1 MQTREPNLSAA
12 PDGAGASIALEAS
25 AASSVEAPG
34 SAALA
39 RADWLPVIWYALVAA
54 AIQMLWLSFA
64 AVTTDSAHHYGVSVT
79 AIGWLSEI
87 FPLLYVVLAIPAGA
101 LLDRRFRSSLGS
113 AAALMAV
120 GAFIRVGGSFAWAL
134 TGQVA
139 IAVAQ
144 PVILSAVGKL
154 AGEYLPERDRANG
167 IAVGSAGNFVGMLVA
182 LGLGPVLAG
191 GHGHHLERLLL
202 VEAALALIAA
212 LGLAVAL
219 RRPGRPSDEHAAIA
233 GSAARALWSIPEMRT
248 LCGLVFLGFGIFVA
262 LATWLQTLLHPDG
275 VSDTT
280 AGIILVGMVV
290 AGVVGCAALAPGVSK
305 RRTERR
311 YMLIATVVTAVGCVV
326 CGASGSLAVRA
337 VALVVIGL
345 LLLPALPVVMTAAE
359 RMAGALA
366 GTAGAIVWLA
376 GNLGGLV
383 VALIVQALVHHPFPA
398 FAALALVALLGLPL
412 VLRLPGPGPG
422 AGSPGDLAG

>member
-1 MQTREPNLSAA
+1 VGA
-12 PDGAGASIALEAS
+12 PLEGASP
-25 AASSVEAPG
+25 AAR
-34 SAALA
+34 A
-39 RADWLPVIWYALVAA
+39 RADWAPVIWYALVAA
-54 AIQMLWLSFA
+54 AIQMLWLTFA
-64 AVTTDSAHHYGVSVT
+64 AITTDSAHHYGVSVT

-101 LLDRRFRSSLGS
+101 LLDGRFRPALGC
-113 AAALMAV
+113 AAGLMAL
-120 GAFIRVGGSFAWAL
+120 GAFVRAGGDSFAWAL

-139 IAVAQ
+139 IGVAQ

-167 IAVGSAGNFVGMLVA
+167 IAVGSAGNFVGMLIA
-182 LGLGPVLAG
+182 LGLGPALAA
-191 GHGHHLERLLL
+191 HGHLERLLV
-202 VEAALALIAA
+202 VEAVLALIPAA
-212 LGLAVAL
+212 GLGVAL

-280 AGIILVGMVV
+280 AGILLVGMVV
-290 AGVVGCAALAPGVSK
+290 AGVVGCAVLAPGVSQ
-305 RRTERR
+305 RRIERP
-311 YMLIATVVTAVGCVV
+311 YMLIATWITAVGCLV

-337 VALVVIGL
+337 IALVVIGL
-345 LLLPALPVVMTAAE
+345 VLLPALPIVMTAAE
-359 RMAGALA
+359 RISGPLA
-366 GTAGAIVWLA
+366 GTAGAIVWMA

-383 VALIVQALVHHPFPA
+383 VALVVQALVHHPFPA
-398 FAALALVALLGLPL
+398 FAALAVVALFGFPL
-412 VLRLPGPGPG
+412 VLRLP
-422 AGSPGDLAG
+422 AAATARPGDVDRPAV

>member
-1 MQTREPNLSAA
+1 VHTGEPV
-12 PDGAGASIALEAS
+12 LE
-25 AASSVEAPG
+25 PG
-34 SAALA
+34 VGG
-39 RADWLPVIWYALVAA
+39 RADVSPTAAVTRGDWTPVIWYALVAA
-54 AIQMLWLSFA
+54 AIQMLWLTFA
-64 AVTTDSAHHYGVSVT
+64 AITTDSAHHYGVSVT

-101 LLDRRFRSSLGS
+101 LLDNRFRPALGC
-113 AAALMAV
+113 AGALMAV
-120 GAFIRVGGSFAWAL
+120 GGFIRAGGDSFAWAL

-154 AGEYLPERDRANG
+154 AGEYLPQRDRANG

-182 LGLGPVLAG
+182 LGLGPALAAHGDLDRVLVVEAVLA
-191 GHGHHLERLLL
+191 L
-202 VEAALALIAA
+202 VPAV
-212 LGLAVAL
+212 GLAISL
-219 RRPGRPSDEHAAIA
+219 RRPGQPSDEHAAIA
-233 GSAARALWSIPEMRT
+233 GSAARALWRIPEMRT

-280 AGIILVGMVV
+280 AGILLVGMVV
-290 AGVVGCAALAPGVSK
+290 AGVVGCATVAPGVSQ
-305 RRTERR
+305 RRIERR
-311 YMLIATVVTAVGCVV
+311 YMLVATVVTTAGCLT
-326 CGASGSLAVRA
+326 CGASSSLAVRA

-345 LLLPALPVVMTAAE
+345 TLLPALPIVMTAAE
-359 RMAGALA
+359 RIAGALA

-376 GNLGGLV
+376 GNLGGLI

-398 FAALALVALLGLPL
+398 FAALAVVALLGLPL
-412 VLRLPGPGPG
+412 VLRLPGASQATPVSETG
-422 AGSPGDLAG
+422 A

>member
-1 MQTREPNLSAA
+1 MFAPSVSTAMAA
-12 PDGAGASIALEAS
+12 PSR
-25 AASSVEAPG
+25 
-34 SAALA
+34 A
-39 RADWLPVIWYALVAA
+39 RADWTPVVWYALVAA
-54 AIQMLWLSFA
+54 AIQMLWLTFA
-64 AVTTDSAHHYGVSVT
+64 AITTDSAHHYGVSVT

-101 LLDRRFRSSLGS
+101 LLDNHFRSALGS

-120 GAFIRVGGSFAWAL
+120 GAFIRAGGDSFAWAL
-134 TGQVA
+134 CGQVA

-154 AGEYLPERDRANG
+154 AGEYLPEPDRANG

-182 LGLGPVLAG
+182 LGLGPALAA
-191 GHGHHLERLLL
+191 HGHLEHLL
-202 VEAALALIAA
+202 VVEAVLALIAVA
-212 LGLAVAL
+212 GLARAL
-219 RRPGRPSDEHAAIA
+219 RRPGQPSDEHAAVA
-233 GSAARALWSIPEMRT
+233 GSAARALWRIPEIRT
-248 LCGLVFLGFGIFVA
+248 LCSLVFLGFGIFVA

-280 AGIILVGMVV
+280 AGILLVGMVL
-290 AGVVGCAALAPGVSK
+290 AGVVGCAALAPGVS
-305 RRTERR
+305 RRRGERP
-311 YMLIATVVTAVGCVV
+311 YMLIATAVTAVGCVI

-337 VALVVIGL
+337 VTLVVIGL
-345 LLLPALPVVMTAAE
+345 VLLPALPIVMTAAE
-359 RMAGALA
+359 RIAGPLA

-398 FAALALVALLGLPL
+398 FAALAVVAVLGFPL
-412 VLRLPGPGPG
+412 VPRLSAQGSSRVPG
-422 AGSPGDLAG
+422 

>member
-1 MQTREPNLSAA
+1 VPIPEPILETSAGAPADVATPSAQTR
-12 PDGAGASIALEAS
+12 G
-25 AASSVEAPG
+25 
-34 SAALA
+34 
-39 RADWLPVIWYALVAA
+39 DWAPVIWYALVAA
-54 AIQMLWLSFA
+54 AIQMLWLTFA
-64 AVTTDSAHHYGVSVT
+64 AITTDTAHHYGVSVT
-79 AIGWLSEI
+79 AVGWLSEI

-101 LLDRRFRSSLGS
+101 LLDNRFRPALAL
-113 AAALMAV
+113 AAVLMAA
-120 GAFIRVGGSFAWAL
+120 GAFIRAGGDSFAWAL

-182 LGLGPVLAG
+182 LGLGPALAA
-191 GHGHHLERLLL
+191 HGHLERLLL
-202 VEAALALIAA
+202 VEA
-212 LGLAVAL
+212 GLAVIPGVGLGASL
-219 RRPGRPSDEHAAIA
+219 RRPGQPSDEHAAIA
-233 GSAARALWSIPEMRT
+233 GSAARALWRIPEMRT

-280 AGIILVGMVV
+280 AGILLVGMVV
-290 AGVVGCAALAPGVSK
+290 AGVVGCAALAPGVSL
-305 RRTERR
+305 RRAERR
-311 YMLIATVVTAVGCVV
+311 YMLIATTVTAVGCVI

-345 LLLPALPVVMTAAE
+345 LLLPALPIVITAAE
-359 RMAGALA
+359 RIAGPLA

-376 GNLGGLV
+376 GNLGGLI

-398 FAALALVALLGLPL
+398 FAALAVVALCGFPL
-412 VLRLPGPGPG
+412 VLRLPGASSGHAVAADRPP
-422 AGSPGDLAG
+422 A